1 MTVAEA
7 FVRSPAQRIDSRYI
21 VRILRVVSVAEFK
34 LKYAGSALG
43 YVWSIIKPLAWFS
56 VLFVVFGRFFRLQGG
71 FQHYAVY
78 LLTGIVTWTFF
89 LDGTSLALE
98 SFVLRASVLRK
109 LSFPRIVIPIA
120 ATITTGLTFAANCL
134 VVAVFVAIERLSPRP
149 EWLLLPLLVLEI
161 YAFILVIGVILAT
174 LYVRIRDLKQLWEL
188 ALQLMFFAS
197 PIIYPVG
204 FLPRW
209 AQKVA
214 FASPLVQAI
223 QDVRAILIPQNEAI
237 TAAHVYGSRL
247 GYAVPLGTCLVFAV
261 IAARLFRR
269 QDPYLA
275 ERT

>member
-1 MTVAEA
+1 MATAES
-7 FVRSPAQRIDSRYI
+7 FVRSPAQRLDSRYVI
-21 VRILRVVSVAEFK
+21 RILRVVSVAEFK

-43 YVWSIIKPLAWFS
+43 YVWSIVKPLAWFS

-109 LSFPRIVIPIA
+109 LAFPRIVIPIS

-134 VVAVFVAIERLSPRP
+134 VIAVFVAIERLSPRV
-149 EWLLLPLLVLEI
+149 EWLLLPVLVLEI
-161 YAFILVIGVILAT
+161 YAFILVVGVILAT
-174 LYVRIRDLKQLWEL
+174 LYVRVRDLKQLWEL
-188 ALQLMFFAS
+188 SLQLMFFAS

-204 FLPRW
+204 FLPGW
-209 AQKVA
+209 AQKIA

-223 QDVRAILIPQNEAI
+223 QDVRSILIPQNEAI
-237 TAAHVYGSRL
+237 TAAQVYGSRL
-247 GYAVPLGTCLVFAV
+247 GYAIPLATCVVLGL
-261 IAARLFRR
+261 IATLLFRR
-269 QDPYLA
+269 HDSYLA

>member
-1 MTVAEA
+1 MAAEV
-7 FVRSPAQRIDSRYI
+7 FVRAPAQQIDPRYI
-21 VRILRVVSVAEFK
+21 IRILRVVSVAEFK

-43 YVWSIIKPLAWFS
+43 YVWSIVKPLAWFS

-109 LSFPRIVIPIA
+109 LSFPRIVIPIS
-120 ATITTGLTFAANCL
+120 ATITTGLTFAANCV
-134 VVAVFVAIERLSPRP
+134 VVAVFVAIDGLTPRL
-149 EWLLLPLLVLEI
+149 EWLLLPALVVEI
-161 YAFILVIGVILAT
+161 YAFILAIGVILAT

-204 FLPRW
+204 FLPGW
-209 AQKVA
+209 AQKIA
-214 FASPLVQAI
+214 FANPLVQSI

-237 TAAHVYGSRL
+237 TAADVYGTRF
-247 GYAVPLGTCLVFAV
+247 GYAVPLATCVLFGT
-261 IAARLFRR
+261 IAMRVFRR

>member
-1 MTVAEA
+1 MTVEA
-7 FVRSPAQRIDSRYI
+7 FVRTPAQRPDARYI
-21 VRILRVVSVAEFK
+21 MRILRVVSVAEFK

-43 YVWSIIKPLAWFS
+43 YVWSIVKPLAWFS

-109 LSFPRIVIPIA
+109 LAFPRIVIPIS
-120 ATITTGLTFAANCL
+120 ATITTGLTFAANC
-134 VVAVFVAIERLSPRP
+134 VVIAMFVAIDHLTPRL
-149 EWLLLPLLVLEI
+149 EWILLPLLVLEI
-161 YAFILVIGVILAT
+161 YAFILAIGVILAT
-174 LYVRIRDLKQLWEL
+174 LYVRVRDLKQLWEL
-188 ALQLMFFAS
+188 SLQLMFFAS

-204 FLPRW
+204 FLPGW
-209 AQKVA
+209 AQKIA
-214 FASPLVQAI
+214 FASPLVQSV
-223 QDVRAILIPQNEAI
+223 QDVRSVLIPQNEAI
-237 TAAHVYGSRL
+237 TAADVYGSGF
-247 GYAVPLGTCLVFAV
+247 GYAIPLATCLFFGIV
-261 IAARLFRR
+261 AALLFKR